1 MKILVILT
9 GGTIACRLKSNVMDT
24 NSDTAYDIL
33 RIYNSKHKNDIKFTV
48 KQPFTILS
56 ENYTADTYNTL
67 IEYIYSCSFNEYDGV
82 IITHGSDT
90 LSYTSSLVGMLVS
103 NAEVPVLL
111 TASDYPLTDEKSN
124 GLSNFSACVEFI
136 KAKVCN
142 GIFTVYGK
150 RNEAVIYLSTRIN
163 ESDPITDSFTAFGNG
178 VVARVCN
185 GKICDVN
192 SELIAMLNKAP
203 NKINKSFFTEKP
215 IIENDILLL
224 KTYPNQH
231 YNRYNINGLRAVVIY
246 AYHSATACTVG
257 EDTDLCKFIELCNA
271 NNVDVYIAS
280 LKNRTDEYASLHKI
294 ESLNI
299 HKLYNISKESAY
311 IKALLAYNQSEYAPQ
326 DIMGQN
332 IYFEC
337 DTKHYLKS

>member
-9 GGTIACRLKSNVMDT
+9 GGTIACRLNSNVMDT

-33 RIYNSKHKNDIKFTV
+33 RMYNSEYKNDIEFTV

-67 IEYIYSCSFNEYDGV
+67 IDYLYSCSFNEYDGV

-90 LSYTSSLVGMLVS
+90 LSYTSALVGLLMC
-103 NAEVPVLL
+103 NAEVPILL
-111 TASDYPLTDEKSN
+111 TAADYPLYDEKSN
-124 GLSNFSACVEFI
+124 GLSNFSACVELI
-136 KAKVCN
+136 KARICN

-150 RNEAVIYLSTRIN
+150 KNEAVVYLATRIN
-163 ESDPITDSFTAFGNG
+163 ESDPITDSFSSFGNA

-185 GKICDVN
+185 GKICNVN
-192 SELIAMLNKAP
+192 SELIDMLNKSVD
-203 NKINKSFFTEKP
+203 KGCKRFFTQKP
-215 IIENDILLL
+215 VISNDILLI

-231 YNRYNINGLRAVVIY
+231 YNRYNINGLKAVVIY

-257 EDTDLCKFIELCNA
+257 EDTDICRFIEQCNA
-271 NNVDVYIAS
+271 SNVDVYIAS

-294 ESLNI
+294 DSLNI

-311 IKALLAYNQSEYAPQ
+311 IKALLAYNQNEYSSQ
-326 DIMGQN
+326 KVMGEN

-337 DTKHYLKS
+337 DI

>member
-9 GGTIACRLKSNVMDT
+9 GGTIACRLQSNVMDT

-33 RIYNSKHKNDIKFTV
+33 RMYNSTNKNDIEFTV

-67 IEYIYSCSFNEYDGV
+67 IDYLYSCSFNEYDGV

-90 LSYTSSLVGMLVS
+90 LSYTSSLVGMLMC

-111 TASDYPLTDEKSN
+111 TAADYPLSDEKSN
-124 GLSNFSACVEFI
+124 GLSNFSACIEFI

-142 GIFTVYGK
+142 GVFTVYGK
-150 RNEAVIYLSTRIN
+150 KNEAVVYLSTRVN
-163 ESDPITDSFTAFGNG
+163 ESDPITDSFSPFGNAI
-178 VVARVCN
+178 VAQVCN
-185 GKICDVN
+185 GEICN
-192 SELIAMLNKAP
+192 
-203 NKINKSFFTEKP
+203 INKDLISVINKRNKRFFTQKP
-215 IIENDILLL
+215 IIENDILLI

-231 YNRYNINGLRAVVIY
+231 YSRYNINGLKAVVIY

-257 EDTDLCKFIELCNA
+257 EDTDLCKFIQQCNT

-280 LKNRTDEYASLHKI
+280 LKNRIDEYASLHKI

-299 HKLYNISKESAY
+299 NKLYNISKESAY
-311 IKALLAYNQSEYAPQ
+311 IKAMLAYNQSEHLPLAVM
-326 DIMGQN
+326 DNN

-337 DTKHYLKS
+337 DI